1 MKYLCLAICI
11 LFVSV
16 SSDVGAEFISADAF
30 TKKEFPLKWK
40 PGNDIRELEYV
51 DVKNL
56 GKVKIR
62 VDPVIDSRKEKNEIG
77 RNVEK
82 SPERLYLTN
91 DNIAEWA
98 TERFR
103 YVLKEFGLNVTSDN
117 PDVIISAELVK
128 FFVLEKDLYRGNVTF
143 KIKALKPD
151 GTVIWAGITSGESKR
166 WGRSFSEENFHECIG
181 TSFIE
186 AIYGLLKD
194 DSFIKAF

>member
-1 MKYLCLAICI
+1 MKYLCLVICI

-40 PGNDIRELEYV
+40 PGDDIRELGYV

-56 GKVKIR
+56 GKVKIW
-62 VDPVIDSRKEKNEIG
+62 VNPVIDSRKETNEIG
-77 RNVEK
+77 RNVERN
-82 SPERLYLTN
+82 PERLYLTK

-128 FFVLEKDLYRGNVTF
+128 FYVLEKDLYRGNVTF

-151 GTVIWAGITSGESKR
+151 NTVIWQGISSGESKR

-181 TSFIE
+181 NSFIE